1 MTTFTTN
8 SIAPTNYEP
17 SVFRRFAHWTR
28 SCVLEFRA
36 RRAQFASLHQL
47 KSRDLKDIGLIES
60 DIFAANGLPLS
71 SDAATSLHSAILGRS
86 GNW

>member
-8 SIAPTNYEP
+8 SIAPTTFEP
-17 SVFRRFAHWTR
+17 SVLRRFAQWTR
-28 SCVLEFRA
+28 NRILEFRA
-36 RRAQFASLHQL
+36 RRAQIACLRQL
-47 KSRDLKDIGLIES
+47 KSRDLKDIGLIEN
-60 DIFAANGLPLS
+60 DICAANGLPLS